1 MCLTFRKHDASVPVY
16 SDAEGVSMA
25 ARRCAFVVL
34 AASVLAVVA
43 AIGMFALEAEK
54 ADARGA
60 ATARTCSGGRIELKA
75 NEKRTLQLHNRA
87 REQRKLKRLCV
98 HPKLQ
103 KAARAH
109 SATMIKKDRFFH
121 GSVGARLKRHGYR
134 WKTYGEN
141 IAGGSRR
148 LGTPESAFKRWMK
161 SRTHRPNIL
170 KRGFREVGIGT
181 ATGTFKGNRG
191 YTMYTAD
198 FGTRR

>member
-1 MCLTFRKHDASVPVY
+1 
-16 SDAEGVSMA
+16 MA
-25 ARRCAFVVL
+25 ARRCASVVL
-34 AASVLAVVA
+34 AATVLAVVA
-43 AIGMFALEAEK
+43 AIGVFALAAEEAG
-54 ADARGA
+54 ARGA
-60 ATARTCSGGRIELKA
+60 ATARTCGGGRIELKA
-75 NEKRTLQLHNRA
+75 NEKRALQLHNRA
-87 REQRKLKRLCV
+87 REQRELKRLCV

-121 GSVGARLKRHGYR
+121 GSVGARLERHGYK

-141 IAGGSRR
+141 VAGGSKR
-148 LGTPESAFKRWMK
+148 LGTPESIFERWMK

-181 ATGTFKGNRG
+181 ATGTFKGTKG

>member
-1 MCLTFRKHDASVPVY
+1 MT
-16 SDAEGVSMA
+16 
-25 ARRCAFVVL
+25 ARRCASVVL
-34 AASVLAVVA
+34 AATGLAVAA
-43 AIGMFALEAEK
+43 AIGGFALAAEEAG
-54 ADARGA
+54 AWGA
-60 ATARTCSGGRIELKA
+60 ATARTCGGGRIELKA
-75 NEKRTLQLHNRA
+75 NEKRALQLHNRA
-87 REQRKLKRLCV
+87 REQRELKRLCV

-121 GSVGARLKRHGYR
+121 GSVGAQLERHGYR
-134 WKTYGEN
+134 WKTSGEN
-141 IAGGSRR
+141 IAGGSKR
-148 LGTPESAFKRWMK
+148 LGTPESVFERWMK

-181 ATGTFKGNRG
+181 ATGTFKGTKG

>member
-1 MCLTFRKHDASVPVY
+1 
-16 SDAEGVSMA
+16 MA
-25 ARRCAFVVL
+25 ARRCASVVL
-34 AASVLAVVA
+34 AATVLAVVA
-43 AIGMFALEAEK
+43 AIGVFALEAEE
-54 ADARGA
+54 AGARGA
-60 ATARTCSGGRIELKA
+60 ATARTCGGGRIELEA

-87 REQRKLKRLCV
+87 RERRELKRLCV

-141 IAGGSRR
+141 IAGGSGR
-148 LGTPESAFKRWMK
+148 LGTPRSVFERWMN

-181 ATGTFKGNRG
+181 ATGAFKGTKG

-198 FGTRR
+198 FGTRRR

>member
-1 MCLTFRKHDASVPVY
+1 
-16 SDAEGVSMA
+16 MA
-25 ARRCAFVVL
+25 ARRCASVVL
-34 AASVLAVVA
+34 AATVLAVVA
-43 AIGMFALEAEK
+43 AIGVFALEAEE
-54 ADARGA
+54 AGARGA
-60 ATARTCSGGRIELKA
+60 ATVRTCGGGRIDLKA
-75 NEKRTLQLHNRA
+75 DEKRALQLHNRA
-87 REQRKLKRLCV
+87 REQRKLKPLCV

-109 SATMIKKDRFFH
+109 SAKMIKKDRFFH
-121 GSVGARLKRHGYR
+121 GSVGKRLKRHGYR

-141 IAGGSRR
+141 IAGGSKR
-148 LGTPESAFKRWMK
+148 LGTPEGVFERWMN

-181 ATGTFKGNRG
+181 ATGTFKGTKG

>member
-1 MCLTFRKHDASVPVY
+1 
-16 SDAEGVSMA
+16 MA
-25 ARRCAFVVL
+25 ARRCASVVL
-34 AASVLAVVA
+34 AATVLAVVA
-43 AIGMFALEAEK
+43 AVGGFTLGAEE
-54 ADARGA
+54 ADARGK
-60 ATARTCSGGRIELKA
+60 ATARTCGGGRIELKA
-75 NEKRTLQLHNRA
+75 KEKRALQLHNRA
-87 REQRKLKRLCV
+87 REHRNLKRLCV

-121 GSVGARLKRHGYR
+121 GSVGKRLKRHGYK
-134 WKTYGEN
+134 WKTFGEN
-141 IAGGSRR
+141 IAGGSER
-148 LGTPESAFKRWMK
+148 LGTPESVFERWMK

-170 KRGFREVGIGT
+170 ERGFREVGIGA